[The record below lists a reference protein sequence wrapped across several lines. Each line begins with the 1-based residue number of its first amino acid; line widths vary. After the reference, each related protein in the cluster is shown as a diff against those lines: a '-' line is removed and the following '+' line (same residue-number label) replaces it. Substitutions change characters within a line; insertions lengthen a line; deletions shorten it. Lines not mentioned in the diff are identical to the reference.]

1 MQASI
6 RKIKKQIIKQKL
18 EKISQMSKSKKK
30 QKLLLLFQLDQ
41 DQLE

>member
-6 RKIKKQIIKQKL
+6 RKNKKTNYKTKIR
-18 EKISQMSKSKKK
+18 KISQMSNLKK